1 MFTHDQEYSF
11 YNLKKKDRNNNEEK
25 KSNNNEEKKKKP
37 ASSANPGGEGVGRS
51 LFSEL

>member
-1 MFTHDQEYSF
+1 M
-11 YNLKKKDRNNNEEK
+11 KKKK
-25 KSNNNEEKKKKP
+25 AITMKKKKKP